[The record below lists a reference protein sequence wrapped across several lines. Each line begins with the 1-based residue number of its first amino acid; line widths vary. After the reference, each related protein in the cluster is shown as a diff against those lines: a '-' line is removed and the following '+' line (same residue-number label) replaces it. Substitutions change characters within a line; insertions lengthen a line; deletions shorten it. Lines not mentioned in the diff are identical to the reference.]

1 MARWWV
7 CGLLSLLAVA
17 TAAAAAE
24 GNAEQLIRMPTQR
37 GADVAAA
44 PAPAPSAAAEEDGA
58 TRWAVLVAGS
68 SGYGNYRHQVRLRRR
83 PRIRVGLLGCSCVG
97 RLRA

>member
-7 CGLLSLLAVA
+7 CGLLSLLGLAA
-17 TAAAAAE
+17 AAAAAE
-24 GNAEQLIRMPTQR
+24 GNAELLIRLPTQR

-44 PAPAPSAAAEEDGA
+44 PAPAPSAAAEEEGA

-68 SGYGNYRHQVRLRRR
+68 SGYGNYRHQVRL
-83 PRIRVGLLGCSCVG
+83 PISPFLCTLN
-97 RLRA
+97 